1 MYKKYNLEQH
11 VSLSW
16 RQGRQDML
24 QLNQNRFELPL
35 ELASVD
41 RFQHGRAHIGKHCE
55 HALINVE
62 TRHERTG
69 ALHVQSGARAAAI
82 QTKSCETL
90 EQDRTISTMSYF
102 EMEQSSF

>member
-24 QLNQNRFELPL
+24 QLNQNRFELLL
-35 ELASVD
+35 ELAGIE
-41 RFQHGRAHIGKHCE
+41 RFQHGGAHVGKHCE

-90 EQDRTISTMSYF
+90 EQERTISTMS
-102 EMEQSSF
+102 